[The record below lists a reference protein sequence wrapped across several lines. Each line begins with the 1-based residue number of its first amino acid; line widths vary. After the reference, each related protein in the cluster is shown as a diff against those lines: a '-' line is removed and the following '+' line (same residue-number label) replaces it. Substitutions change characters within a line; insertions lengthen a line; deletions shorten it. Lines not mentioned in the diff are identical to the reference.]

1 MKLSNELRGL
11 PIVSIAEGEEVGV
24 VKDFI
29 FDPSKNSVVG
39 IVVEDRQ
46 WFRGHKAIRFS
57 RIHNIGDYAVTVENT
72 SAVVG
77 LGEEPEFEQ
86 LLERSIGIVGSK
98 VITKGGRMIGFIR
111 EFSVDT
117 HTGQVT
123 GFELAEDLHL
133 KPQSRKLIIPHD
145 QVITVGRDV
154 LVVTDDVESYLV
166 EDFESIPGGGAPAPR
181 RAEPVHHAPAASAP
195 KAPAAAAHAHHE
207 DDSHQ
212 PLLSGMGEPAEDDVL
227 ASMEAAHEMGLG
239 ETAAP
244 AAAPAAEKKGGG
256 SMLDVFKKR
265 QIAYLK
271 GKKVSKDIES
281 EAGEVIVHEGE
292 IIDDAVIERADG
304 AGKFMEL
311 SMSVAVDED

>member
-11 PIVSIAEGEEVGV
+11 PIVSIAEGEEVGI

-29 FDPSKNSVVG
+29 FDPGKNSVVG
-39 IVVEDRQ
+39 IVVEDRA
-46 WFRGHKAIRFS
+46 WFKGAKAIRFS

-72 SAVVG
+72 SAVVE
-77 LGEEPEFEQ
+77 LGDEPEFLQ
-86 LLERSIGIVGSK
+86 LLDRNIPIVGSK

-133 KPQSRKLIIPHD
+133 KPQSRKLIIPQD

-154 LVVTDDVESYLV
+154 LVVTDDVESFLV
-166 EDFESIPGGGAPAPR
+166 EDFDTIPSGSPAPR
-181 RAEPVHHAPAASAP
+181 RAESP
-195 KAPAAAAHAHHE
+195 KAAPVIADADPE
-207 DDSHQ
+207 LT
-212 PLLSGMGEPAEDDVL
+212 PILSGMGEPAEDDVL
-227 ASMEAAHEMGLG
+227 AAMESASEMGYVG
-239 ETAAP
+239 NSQEEP
-244 AAAPAAEKKGGG
+244 ASAPAAEKKGG

-271 GKKVSKDIES
+271 GKKVSKDIEN
-281 EAGEVIVHEGE
+281 EAGDVIVHEGE
-292 IIDDAVIERADG
+292 VIDDDVIDRADG

>member
-11 PIVSIAEGEEVGV
+11 PIVSIAEGEEVGL

-29 FDPSKNSVVG
+29 FDPGKNAVVG
-39 IVVEDRQ
+39 MVVEDRA
-46 WFRGHKAIRFS
+46 WFKGAKAIRFG

-72 SAVVG
+72 SAVVS
-77 LGEEPEFEQ
+77 LETEEEFIG
-86 LLERSIGIVGSK
+86 LLERAITIVGSK

-111 EFSVDT
+111 EFSIDP

-133 KPQSRKLIIPHD
+133 KPQSRKLIIPQD

-154 LVVTDDVESYLV
+154 LVVTDDVESFLV
-166 EDFESIPGGGAPAPR
+166 EDFNNVSATGSR
-181 RAEPVHHAPAASAP
+181 PAAAQSR
-195 KAPAAAAHAHHE
+195 PAAAATAPDPSPH
-207 DDSHQ
+207 
-212 PLLSGMGEPAEDDVL
+212 PLLSGLGEPSEDDVAVSREL
-227 ASMEAAHEMGLG
+227 AQEMSQ
-239 ETAAP
+239 AMAP
-244 AAAPAAEKKGGG
+244 AEEKKGGA

-265 QIAYLK
+265 QISYLK
-271 GKKVSKDIES
+271 GKKVSKDIET
-281 EAGEVIVHEGE
+281 EGGDVLIREGELIDDEVIS
-292 IIDDAVIERADG
+292 RADG